1 MPSAQHFPTALSGL
15 EIPPASRESRE
26 IQPQVI
32 TCLHDPGKSGQ
43 TDFFPWCYRLFSGL
57 FLREL

>member
-1 MPSAQHFPTALSGL
+1 MPSAQHFPTTLSGL
-15 EIPPASRESRE
+15 EIPPASRENRE

-32 TCLHDPGKSGQ
+32 TFLHDPGKPGQ

-57 FLREL
+57 FLLG